1 MSNSLW
7 PHELQHARLPCPSP
21 SPGACSNSCPLSR
34 WCHPNTSSSA
44 APFSFYL
51 QSFPASGSFPISKVF
66 ALGVQSPHFIYIVG
80 SLQRQQG
87 GSSCLIKLIS
97 LTFFLPEAH
106 HTLLVLRTPGSPS
119 GLHVGA
125 ILYSKTAKKSSKIAK
140 KKKKMRHWIY
150 HRRDAYLGS
159 ECWNQKAEHPSR
171 HLIWTRAWILW
182 QCLPWHG
189 NNIGVHHR
197 Q

>member
-97 LTFFLPEAH
+97 LTFFLLEAH

-140 KKKKMRHWIY
+140 KKKKKNETLNIPQKGCLLRVWVLKPESRTSLQTPHLDTCMDFVTMSALTWKQ
-150 HRRDAYLGS
+150 HR
-159 ECWNQKAEHPSR
+159 CPS
-171 HLIWTRAWILW
+171 
-182 QCLPWHG
+182 
-189 NNIGVHHR
+189 
-197 Q
+197 